1 MSSKLG
7 TPFYI
12 APEVIRGNYNEKCDI
27 WSLGVILF
35 IMLCGYP
42 PFTGVN
48 EKQILKKV
56 IEGNLYF
63 DPDEW
68 DMISKDAKDLIT
80 NMIKKDVKS
89 RYSAV

>member
-42 PFTGVN
+42 PFTGVD
-48 EKQILKKV
+48 EKAILKKV
-56 IEGNLYF
+56 MEGQLYF

-68 DMISKDAKDLIT
+68 DNISREAKDLIS
-80 NMIKKDVKS
+80 NMIKKDVNS
-89 RYSAV
+89 RYTAV